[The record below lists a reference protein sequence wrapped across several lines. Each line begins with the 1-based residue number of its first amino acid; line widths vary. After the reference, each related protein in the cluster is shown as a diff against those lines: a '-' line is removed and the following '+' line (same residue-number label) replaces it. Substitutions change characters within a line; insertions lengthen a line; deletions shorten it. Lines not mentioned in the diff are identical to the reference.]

1 MGSALGD
8 GRTGQSSRSAP
19 ESHPDR
25 AARRLDRTRMIR
37 AMGLFRHHDDG
48 PAPRRYQ
55 MREKLLAIG
64 DDYWIENEQGEK
76 VYKVNGKAIR
86 FRDTFILEDNT
97 GGELAKIQ
105 EKKLSV
111 RDKMKIEWGGT
122 DAVVHKALVGIRA
135 RFVIDPDNGEKLHA
149 HGNFVDHEYEIERD
163 GNTIATISKKWFRV
177 RDTYGVEIGADE
189 NQPFILAVTVCIDE
203 MARG

>member
-1 MGSALGD
+1 
-8 GRTGQSSRSAP
+8 
-19 ESHPDR
+19 
-25 AARRLDRTRMIR
+25 MIG
-37 AMGLFRHHDDG
+37 AMGLFRHRDDG

-64 DDYWIENEQGEK
+64 DDYWIENEQGDK

-86 FRDTFILEDNT
+86 FRDTFILEDNV

-122 DAVVHKALVGIRA
+122 EAVVHKALVGIRD

-163 GNTIATISKKWFRV
+163 GTTIATISKKWFRV
-177 RDTYGVEIGADE
+177 RDTYGVEIAPDE
-189 NQPFILAVTVCIDE
+189 DQAFILAVTVCIDE

>member
-1 MGSALGD
+1 
-8 GRTGQSSRSAP
+8 
-19 ESHPDR
+19 
-25 AARRLDRTRMIR
+25 
-37 AMGLFRHHDDG
+37 MGLLRNRNDDQPQG
-48 PAPRRYQ
+48 QTFQ
-55 MREKLLAIG
+55 MREEMLTIG
-64 DDYWIENEQGEK
+64 DDYWIENEEGQK
-76 VYKVNGKAIR
+76 VYKVNGKAVR
-86 FRDTFILEDNT
+86 LRDTFILEDNT

-122 DAVVHKALVGIRA
+122 DAVVHKALVGIRD

-163 GNTIATISKKWFRV
+163 GTTIATISKKWFRL
-177 RDTYGVEIGADE
+177 RDTYGVEIAADE